1 MKPTS
6 GHSPVT
12 LPPALLAERQAEA
25 AEEQRPALDVLQDA
39 VHGYVRDARARREIQ
54 QASLSDG
61 ALSPKRTPGEAAARM
76 RERRKG
82 TVLPAGMTIRDLID
96 HERA

>member
-12 LPPALLAERQAEA
+12 LPPALLAELQAELQAEA
-25 AEEQRPALDVLQDA
+25 EEEQRPALDVLQDA

-61 ALSPKRTPGEAAARM
+61 ALSP
-76 RERRKG
+76 
-82 TVLPAGMTIRDLID
+82 
-96 HERA
+96 